1 MNFIKSF
8 IVLVFLF
15 INLNA
20 IAQANLL
27 NAVIPQEIGQLND
40 QQLAT
45 SDNEPLAYGY
55 VDDRD
60 VMWSK
65 TVWEKIDLDERI
77 NFPYYYPVENVS
89 PHRKPLFDVLT

>member
-8 IVLVFLF
+8 IVLVFLL

-45 SDNEPLAYGY
+45 SDNEPLAYGP
-55 VDDRD
+55 R
-60 VMWSK
+60 
-65 TVWEKIDLDERI
+65 
-77 NFPYYYPVENVS
+77 
-89 PHRKPLFDVLT
+89 LFGKKLIWMRELISLIITQLKMLAPTESHCLMF